1 MTESLRE
8 NYGIMVGIGC
18 GRAIHSKEM
27 PLDTAIYLSAAENIR
42 KRERYQKGALIF
54 ADVDVATEIADHREE
69 RLKKI
74 LEVLGIESTWDLVK
88 QSSVSREERDNVILS
103 EEIPE
108 EDTSYFRREV
118 QDAVILLEKHGVKV
132 GWVLDEA
139 KNIGGEA
146 HFDVEI
152 AQNRRDIRFAYEIHP
167 NKKRGEKNPSLIGI
181 PLLNDYGRR
190 KPPYLSK
197 KPEIHLRVCL
207 PVDAQQLESEVEKTD
222 KLIPSDAARERLF
235 KFCDLIQRKTAYD
248 SPLSTRLRESLGFF
262 LR

>member
-18 GRAIHSKEM
+18 GRAIHTKEM
-27 PLDTAIYLSAAENIR
+27 PLDTAIYLNAAENIR
-42 KRERYQKGALIF
+42 KKERYHKGALIL
-54 ADVDVATEIADHREE
+54 ADVDVVREVADHREE

-74 LEVLGIESTWDLVK
+74 LEVLEIESTWDLVK
-88 QSSVSREERDNVILS
+88 QSSISREGRDNVILS
-103 EEIPE
+103 EDIPE

-132 GWVLDEA
+132 GWILDEA
-139 KNIGGEA
+139 KNAGGEA

-152 AQNRRDIRFAYEIHP
+152 AQNRRDIRFAYETNP
-167 NKKRGEKNPSLIGI
+167 NRRRSEKKPSLIGI

-197 KPEIHLRVCL
+197 KPEVNLRVCL
-207 PVDAQQLESEVEKTD
+207 PIDSQQLETEMEKIE
-222 KLIPSDAARERLF
+222 KVSPSDAAKERLSE
-235 KFCDLIQRKTAYD
+235 FCDLIQGEISSE
-248 SPLSTRLRESLGFF
+248 SPLATRLRTSLGFF